1 MQLLKIPTYPKYVL
15 TLQRWPHQHPCRP
28 WLVIYN
34 PPKFYSSGSVSKP
47 WSLVNPKIAG
57 KWMFIP
63 LKMVCIG
70 IDPYPSA
77 KSKSKKKTR
86 LPTPGL
92 KRLVTNPA
100 TCEVSSTF
108 SKRTWVPK
116 THWIWLLH
124 GPWMTSRYVC
134 IYIYIYIIC
143 VCIPMY
149 IYI

>member
-77 KSKSKKKTR
+77 KSKSKKKNTSSNPWPETAGDQPR
-86 LPTPGL
+86 HLRGVVHLL
-92 KRLVTNPA
+92 KAHLGPQNPLDLVA
-100 TCEVSSTF
+100 SWAMDDIKICV
-108 SKRTWVPK
+108 
-116 THWIWLLH
+116 
-124 GPWMTSRYVC
+124 
-134 IYIYIYIIC
+134 YIYIYIIC